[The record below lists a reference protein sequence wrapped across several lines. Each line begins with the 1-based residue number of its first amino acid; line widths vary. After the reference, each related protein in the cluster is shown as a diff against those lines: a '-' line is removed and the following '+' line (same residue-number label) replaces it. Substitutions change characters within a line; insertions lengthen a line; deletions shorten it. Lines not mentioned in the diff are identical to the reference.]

1 MSPLGQ
7 GPHRQGPGRP
17 PQTCLPLPPSGPPP
31 AWPRPPPSQ
40 APTLPPLPQPALCVC
55 HRVRK
60 VAQVAPSP
68 PSKEAPAIWVTDRLL
83 KPMGVLHKEEEEK
96 RVRVC
101 WAVWRQSMLTSQLRC
116 TYWLCM
122 SAIPCSNSEEEGE
135 GSPPNSATVCNFC
148 LSPTAVCTVHHDD
161 ANDDQLRDQDR
172 KRVLQCCLQIDF
184 LQLPRD
190 PLCPPLP
197 APSLSKH
204 YEESCNY
211 KESTFTPC
219 QVQIRQRTTKKQFY
233 SLVRPLMYIDG
244 QICHFCSQG
253 FVP

>member
-1 MSPLGQ
+1 MHL
-7 GPHRQGPGRP
+7 
-17 PQTCLPLPPSGPPP
+17 L
-31 AWPRPPPSQ
+31 
-40 APTLPPLPQPALCVC
+40 ALHV
-55 HRVRK
+55 
-60 VAQVAPSP
+60 
-68 PSKEAPAIWVTDRLL
+68 
-83 KPMGVLHKEEEEK
+83 
-96 RVRVC
+96 
-101 WAVWRQSMLTSQLRC
+101 
-116 TYWLCM
+116 
-122 SAIPCSNSEEEGE
+122 SNSLLELRGR
-135 GSPPNSATVCNFC
+135 GGGVSPNSATVCNFC

-190 PLCPPLP
+190 PLCPPFPPLP

-219 QVQIRQRTTKKQFY
+219 QVQTRQRATKKQFF

>member
-1 MSPLGQ
+1 M
-7 GPHRQGPGRP
+7 
-17 PQTCLPLPPSGPPP
+17 PLPPSGPPP

-135 GSPPNSATVCNFC
+135 GSPPTLLQFATFACLLLQCALCIMMMLMMISFVIRTERECCNVASKLISCNFPGTP
-148 LSPTAVCTVHHDD
+148 SAPPT
-161 ANDDQLRDQDR
+161 
-172 KRVLQCCLQIDF
+172 F
-184 LQLPRD
+184 
-190 PLCPPLP
+190 PPLP

-219 QVQIRQRTTKKQFY
+219 QVQTRQRTTKKQFY
-233 SLVRPLMYIDG
+233 SLVRPLM
-244 QICHFCSQG
+244 
-253 FVP
+253 